1 MRSAGG
7 AVAVRPST
15 VASRPLLLTPAVPRP
30 GRWGV
35 AARHG
40 LSLWAITTSAYL
52 ALAAIAQ
59 AVGIE
64 RRHYATASW
73 ASWPFQVYARF
84 DAGHFLRIA
93 RYGYYGPH
101 TSSAAPA
108 FFPGYP
114 LAGRGLARMFS
125 VGQPSLS
132 SYLIAM
138 GLLSWVGTAIAAVL
152 LWRLAADQA
161 GETVAT
167 AAVGV
172 LLAGPYSVFLISSY
186 SEGPYLALALGA
198 WVAARDDRWLLAS
211 ACAALAAS
219 TRVSGLFLGCALIVL
234 YLHSRRVER
243 RPRRAVEL
251 AALTA
256 PILTVGGYFAWL
268 HAHTGSWSTWFD
280 VQRRDWGRHTVS
292 PVKAFLSSV
301 HRIDGFRYFHN
312 PKLIA
317 AMRFQSAME
326 VVFAVV
332 LVAAVVLLAS
342 RSRWAEATYVGL
354 TAVSLLTST
363 FYLSVPRNMLTCF
376 PIAILAGQWLARRRH
391 RASRFVLVA
400 FSFAV
405 VLINAASMLSE
416 YWAG

>member
-1 MRSAGG
+1 MRSPGG
-7 AVAVRPST
+7 SVAVRPST
-15 VASRPLLLTPAVPRP
+15 VTSRPLLLTTSPPRP

-35 AARHG
+35 AARRG
-40 LSLWAITTSAYL
+40 LSLWAITTSVYL
-52 ALAAIAQ
+52 ALAALAQ
-59 AVGIE
+59 AIGIE
-64 RRHYATASW
+64 RRHYPTASA

-84 DAGHFLRIA
+84 DAGHFLGIA
-93 RYGYYGPH
+93 RHGYYGPH
-101 TSSAAPA
+101 TTTAAPA

-114 LAGRGLARMFS
+114 LAGRTLARMLS
-125 VGQPSLS
+125 LGHPSLS

-138 GLLSWVGTAIAAVL
+138 GLLSWVGTAVAAVL
-152 LWRLAADQA
+152 LWRVAADQA

-167 AAVGV
+167 ASVAV

-198 WVAARDDRWLLAS
+198 WIAARDDRWLLAS
-211 ACAALAAS
+211 ACAALAAF

-234 YLHSRRVER
+234 YLHSRWVQ
-243 RPRRAVEL
+243 RRARRAAEL
-251 AALTA
+251 AALSA
-256 PILTVGGYFAWL
+256 PFLAVGAYFAWL

-280 VQRRDWGRHTVS
+280 VQRRGWGRHTVS
-292 PVKAFLSSV
+292 PVKAFMSSV

-317 AMRFQSAME
+317 ALRFQSAME
-326 VVFAVV
+326 VLFAVG

-342 RSRWAEATYVGL
+342 RSRWAEATYLGL
-354 TAVSLLTST
+354 TVASLLTST

-376 PIAILAGQWLARRRH
+376 PIAILVGQWLTRHRH
-391 RASRFVLVA
+391 RAWRFVVVA
-400 FSFAV
+400 ASFAV

>member
-7 AVAVRPST
+7 SVAVRTST
-15 VASRPLLLTPAVPRP
+15 VNSRPLLLTASVPGP

-40 LSLWAITTSAYL
+40 LSLWAITTTAYL
-52 ALAAIAQ
+52 ALAALAQ

-64 RRHYATASW
+64 RRHYPTASA

-101 TSSAAPA
+101 TNRVAPA
-108 FFPGYP
+108 FFPGCP

-211 ACAALAAS
+211 SCAALGAS
-219 TRVSGLFLGCALIVL
+219 TRISGLFLGCALVVL
-234 YLHSRRVER
+234 YLHSRRTQHR
-243 RPRRAVEL
+243 RRRAVEL
-251 AALTA
+251 AALSA
-256 PILTVGGYFAWL
+256 PFLTVAGYFAWL
-268 HAHTGSWSTWFD
+268 HAHTGSWSTWFEA
-280 VQRRDWGRHTVS
+280 QRHGWGRHTVS
-292 PVKAFLSSV
+292 PVKSFLSSV
-301 HRIDGFRYFHN
+301 HRIDGFHFHD
-312 PKLIA
+312 PRLIA
-317 AMRFQSAME
+317 ALRFQSAME
-326 VVFAVV
+326 VVFAVG
-332 LVAAVVLLAS
+332 LIAAVVLLVS

-354 TAVSLLTST
+354 TALSLLTST
-363 FYLSVPRNMLTCF
+363 FYLSVPRNLLTCF
-376 PIAILAGQWLARRRH
+376 PIAVLVGQWLVRHRH

-400 FSFAV
+400 VSFAV
-405 VLINAASMLSE
+405 ILVNAASMLSE